1 MRMRRL
7 ALGRTRASESRHGES
22 DGSEEVAGVVVAGAG
37 AFLIGHAVVGSLNEK
52 LSRSYYSDNRE
63 DTEGDVD
70 SGTVA
75 IGAKLTVENAVYSV
89 GELVALTA
97 AITSART
104 FLNLSTENYGLYS
117 LYDSR
122 RLVITNGI
130 EVTDIAVVVIGCG
143 GIGCNCA
150 FSSVKNNVLL
160 KRSNTLEGLA
170 SAYSE
175 ARLKLKEYVIS
186 DVYLIEA
193 VVKRNFVY
201 TYVRPKYLCTF
212 GLNVG
217 SGSENVLT
225 ESGKIYAHILEAIS
239 VTATVENP
247 FGVDAHRSSQI
258 LVTSEGSVSIFLHCN
273 FSSFKVLKS
282 TFYHKDMV
290 CYIICF

>member
-70 SGTVA
+70 SRTVA

-201 TYVRPKYLCTF
+201 TYIRPKYLCTF

-217 SGSENVLT
+217 RCCENILAVGS
-225 ESGKIYAHILEAIS
+225 KIYTHILVAIS
-239 VTATVENP
+239 VTTAIKYL
-247 FGVDAHRSSQI
+247 FSIYAYGRAGI
-258 LVTSEGSVSIFLHCN
+258 LITTEGSISVFLHCN
-273 FSSFKVLKS
+273 FSSFKMLKHVLP
-282 TFYHKDMV
+282 
-290 CYIICF
+290 